1 MARDLLAERGYRELT
16 VDAVAERAGVAK
28 TTVYRR
34 WPSKGALIAAT
45 IPPPPD
51 AFDDAEAVLREV
63 TSILAPLADAED
75 DAELLGVLRAVLGP
89 RRTALAQLVGDTRAD
104 ELLGALVMRFF
115 IAR

>member
-51 AFDDAEAVLREV
+51 TFTDPEAVLREV
-63 TSILAPLADAED
+63 TTILAPLADSED
-75 DAELLGVLRAVLGP
+75 DAELLNVLRAVLGP
-89 RRTALAQLVGDTRAD
+89 RRTALAHLVGDTRAD
-104 ELLGALVMRFF
+104 ELLGAVVMRFF